1 MTALADIHCH
11 VLPYVDDG
19 AEHLEEM
26 QQLLTEQARQGIRL
40 VCATPHLR
48 QGMFNAGDEE
58 VKRQFERARDYI
70 RTQKLPITL
79 CLSREYHCDDR
90 FLTLLEQGRVL
101 PMGNGNTILVEFSS
115 RHSVETICDR
125 LEKVIRAGYRP
136 LVAHAERYPA
146 VREGIAQVERLIG
159 LGAMIQINAGSVLG
173 REGWRQ
179 KHFCWELMRQD
190 MVHVVASDAH
200 GPQYRPVELG
210 ACAHKIEH
218 KMGRTYA
225 QKVLWNDPCEIVS
238 LG

>member
-1 MTALADIHCH
+1 MTGLADIHCH
-11 VLPYVDDG
+11 ILPYVDDG

-48 QGMFNAGDEE
+48 QGMFNASDEE
-58 VKRQFERARDYI
+58 IKHQFQRARHFI
-70 RTQKLPITL
+70 RTQKLPIYL

-90 FLTLLEQGRVL
+90 FMTLLEQGRVL
-101 PMGNGNTILVEFSS
+101 PMGKENTLLIEFSG
-115 RHSVETICDR
+115 RHSIDFICSR
-125 LEKVIRAGYRP
+125 LQKVMQAGYRP

-146 VREGIAQVERLIG
+146 VRAGTAQAERLIK

-179 KHFCWELMRQD
+179 KQFCWELMRRD

-210 ACAHKIEH
+210 ACAHKIEQ
-218 KMGRTYA
+218 KMGQAYA
-225 QKVLWNDPCEIVS
+225 QKVLWDDPLKIVS
-238 LG
+238 PG